1 MTRRTTILG
10 LSILAICLIVGTLRY
25 SLASPPGEETS
36 YASEQVKP
44 LAAAET
50 LANADSG
57 SSNKPVP
64 SAAESIQQ
72 PTAEVLSYRVTEY
85 HIQVKLDEQNHV
97 LTGTQTVTWTHPGKK
112 AVNELYFHLY
122 PNAFAS
128 ADTTFM
134 KESGGKLRGDVM
146 PKDGWGGM
154 ELTEI
159 RTTDGISLLH
169 RIQFVQP
176 DDGNANDQTLAKVRL
191 PVTVRGGESITLKIQ
206 FKVELPKIFARMGA
220 AGDFVMAGQWFPKLS
235 VYEPAGTRGRTAEG
249 WNLHQYHGNSEFYSD
264 FGIYSVNIDVPD
276 HYTVAATGF
285 QTKPAIRKDGRKS
298 IQFYA
303 DDVHDFAWS
312 ASPDFVYVE
321 EPFSSS
327 EVPGVRIKL
336 YLDPKHED
344 LKERYFYAAKVALAN
359 FSKWYGRYPYSTLS
373 IVVPPEEG
381 NGAGGMEYPT
391 LITAFGASGDS
402 PSYDELERTVIH
414 EIGHQFFYGMVAS
427 NEFEEAWLDEAFT
440 SYAEDKLM
448 EQEFGIQANLPVQS
462 AIITSPVS
470 LTEVAWKYGS
480 GDNYAKNV
488 YYRGKLVLLD
498 IERQVGTKTMKRIM
512 YSYSTKYRFK
522 HPTTADF
529 ERIVEQTT
537 GRSWKSYFKQY
548 VYNGGMA
555 DFAVEDIQV
564 REITSKEGTP
574 LYESVVT
581 LRQLGGDASKVPLL
595 FSFKDGHTEK
605 KVWNGEGER
614 IELKLQYK
622 EPIDFVQIDP
632 DYSLVLENKHI
643 NNYLKNEIQEP
654 VETRTTL
661 GAVKLLES
669 LLGLL
674 VW

>member
-1 MTRRTTILG
+1 MTRRRIILG
-10 LSILAICLIVGTLRY
+10 LAILAICLIVGTLHY
-25 SLASPPGEETS
+25 TLTSLPEEQASLAP
-36 YASEQVKP
+36 EQAKP
-44 LAAAET
+44 LAAAES
-50 LANADSG
+50 L
-57 SSNKPVP
+57 
-64 SAAESIQQ
+64 QQ
-72 PTAEVLSYRVTEY
+72 PTAEVLSKRVTEY
-85 HIQVKLDEQNHV
+85 HIEVKLDEQQNT
-97 LTGTQTVTWTHPGKK
+97 LTGTQTLTWTHPGKK
-112 AVNELYFHLY
+112 SINELYFHLY

-146 PKDGWGGM
+146 PKDGWGRM

-159 RTTDGISLLH
+159 RTSDGISLLH
-169 RIQFVQP
+169 RVQYVQP
-176 DDGNANDQTLAKVRL
+176 DDGNTKDHTLAKVRL

-206 FKVELPKIFARMGA
+206 FKVTLPKIFARMGA

-235 VYEPAGTRGRTAEG
+235 VYEPAGTRGRAAEG

-276 HYTVAATGF
+276 HYTVASTGF
-285 QTKPAIRKDGRKS
+285 QTKSATTKDGRKS
-298 IQFYA
+298 VQFYA

-312 ASPDFVYVE
+312 ASPDFVYAE

-327 EVPGVRIKL
+327 EVPGVKIKL
-336 YLDPKHED
+336 YLDPKHEE

-391 LITAFGASGDS
+391 LVTAFGASSDS

-448 EQEFGIQANLPVQS
+448 EQEFGIQANLPIQS
-462 AIITSPVS
+462 AIITSPIA

-480 GDNYAKNV
+480 ADNYAKNV
-488 YYRGKLVLLD
+488 YYRGKLILLD
-498 IERQVGTKTMKRIM
+498 IERQVGSKTMQRIL

-529 ERIVEQTT
+529 EKIVEQTT
-537 GRSWKSYFKQY
+537 GRSWKEYFKQY
-548 VYNGGMA
+548 VYDGRMT

-564 REITSKEGTP
+564 QEMTSKEGTP

-581 LRQLGGDASKVPLL
+581 VAQLGGDAAKIPLL
-595 FSFKDGHTEK
+595 FGFKDGHTEK
-605 KVWNGEGER
+605 KIWNGKGER

-622 EPIDFVQIDP
+622 EPLDFVQIDP

-643 NNYLKNEIQEP
+643 NNFLKSEIPEP
-654 VETRTTL
+654 LETRTTL
-661 GAVKLLES
+661 GTMKLLET